1 METIEL
7 ILKEASAWGLEW
19 EVKTLAEKLMTEDP
33 TLGAEDAYSQSYN
46 EWVK

>member
-19 EVKTLAEKLMTEDP
+19 EVKTLAEKLMANDP
-33 TLGAEDAYSQSYN
+33 TLNVKDAYSQSYN
-46 EWVK
+46 EWIK